1 MNFQWLVAVRFLRQ
15 GRFQSVLIGVGVA
28 VGVAIIVFLTA
39 LINGLQV
46 SLIEDTLGT
55 QAHIVLKPRDERA
68 RSLVS
73 ETDRLLLTRVQQSP
87 QRLTTLDQWQALL
100 PVLARAP
107 GVRSV
112 SPLVSGP
119 ALAIQGAAERNVTLL
134 GIDPVSYRQQIPV
147 PDRLVV
153 GAYQLGPDQVLIG
166 LALAEEL
173 GLEIGGRLRLATG
186 LRDRVVSVAGIF
198 DLGLRELNLSVVYM
212 HLRSAQTLLDLPG
225 GVSRI
230 QLQVRDIFA
239 ADTIASQLERT
250 YSLEA
255 ESWMSTNG
263 ELLNGLRSQSLSSD
277 IIRFFIGVSVAFGI
291 ASVLVV
297 SVVQR
302 SREIGILRATG
313 TSRTQVIGIFLLQ
326 GGLLGLGGSLL
337 GLLSAGGLVLVF
349 TRLVPGLPFPIPL
362 TVPLLVWTAVLAT
375 VTGLISAVVPALR
388 AARLDPVEAIRG

>member
-1 MNFQWLVAVRFLRQ
+1 MRFQWLVAVRFLRQ

-46 SLIEDTLGT
+46 SLIDDTLGT

-68 RSLVS
+68 RKLMT
-73 ETDRLLLTRVQQSP
+73 ETDRQVLTRVQQSP
-87 QRLTTLDQWQALL
+87 QRLTTLDQWQSLL
-100 PVLARAP
+100 PALSRSA

-119 ALAIQGAAERNVTLL
+119 ALAIQGSAERNITLL
-134 GIDPVSYRQQIPV
+134 GIDPVSYSRQIPV
-147 PDRLVV
+147 RDRLVA
-153 GAYQLGPDQVLIG
+153 GAYELGPDQVLIG
-166 LALAEEL
+166 VALADEL
-173 GLEIGGRLRLATG
+173 GLDIGGRLRLATG
-186 LRDRVVSVAGIF
+186 QRDRVVSVAGIF
-198 DLGLRELNLSVVYM
+198 DLGLRELNLGVVYM

-239 ADTIASQLERT
+239 ADIIANQLERT
-250 YSLEA
+250 YSLES

-313 TSRTQVIGIFLLQ
+313 TSRRQVIGIFLLQ
-326 GGLLGLGGSLL
+326 GGLLGLGGSLF

>member
-28 VGVAIIVFLTA
+28 MGVAIIVFLTA
-39 LINGLQV
+39 LINGLQI

-55 QAHIVLKPRDERA
+55 QAHIVLKPRAEQARRLTSEA
-68 RSLVS
+68 EGRSL
-73 ETDRLLLTRVQQSP
+73 TLVQQSP
-87 QRLTTLDQWQALL
+87 QRLTTIDQWQRLL
-100 PVLARAP
+100 PVLARTP
-107 GVRSV
+107 GVRAV

-119 ALAIQGAAERNVTLL
+119 ALAIQGAAERNVTVT
-134 GIDPVSYRQQIPV
+134 GIDPVSYRRQIPV
-147 PDRLVV
+147 QDKLVA
-153 GAYQLGPDQVLIG
+153 GAYQLGPDQVLVG
-166 LALAEEL
+166 LDLANEL
-173 GLEIGGRLRLATG
+173 GLDIGGRLRLATG
-186 LRDRVVSVAGIF
+186 RRDRVVSVSGIF
-198 DLGLRELNLSVVYM
+198 DLGLRDLNLSMVYM
-212 HLRSAQTLLDLPG
+212 HLRSTQTLLDLPG

-230 QLQVRDIFA
+230 QLQVKDIFSA
-239 ADTIASQLERT
+239 EAIANNLKRQHALQ
-250 YSLEA
+250 A

-277 IIRFFIGVSVAFGI
+277 IIRFFIAVSVAFGI

-313 TSRTQVIGIFLLQ
+313 TSRRQVIGIFLWQ

-337 GLLSAGGLVLVF
+337 GLLSAAALVLLF
-349 TRLVPGLPFPIPL
+349 THLVPALPFPIPL
-362 TVPLLVWTAVLAT
+362 TAPLMISTAALAT
-375 VTGLISAVVPALR
+375 GTGLIAAVLPAMR

>member
-173 GLEIGGRLRLATG
+173 GLEIGGRL
-186 LRDRVVSVAGIF
+186 AGN
-198 DLGLRELNLSVVYM
+198 GAAR
-212 HLRSAQTLLDLPG
+212 PG
-225 GVSRI
+225 GVGCGH
-230 QLQVRDIFA
+230 F
-239 ADTIASQLERT
+239 
-250 YSLEA
+250 
-255 ESWMSTNG
+255 
-263 ELLNGLRSQSLSSD
+263 
-277 IIRFFIGVSVAFGI
+277 RFG
-291 ASVLVV
+291 
-297 SVVQR
+297 
-302 SREIGILRATG
+302 
-313 TSRTQVIGIFLLQ
+313 
-326 GGLLGLGGSLL
+326 
-337 GLLSAGGLVLVF
+337 
-349 TRLVPGLPFPIPL
+349 
-362 TVPLLVWTAVLAT
+362 
-375 VTGLISAVVPALR
+375 
-388 AARLDPVEAIRG
+388 AARVEPKCGLYASA

>member
-15 GRFQSVLIGVGVA
+15 GRFQSVLISVGVA

-39 LINGLQV
+39 LINGLQI

-68 RSLVS
+68 RALAVQAESQV
-73 ETDRLLLTRVQQSP
+73 LTRVQRSP
-87 QRLTTLDQWQALL
+87 QRQATLDQWQALL
-100 PVLARAP
+100 PLLARES

-112 SPLVSGP
+112 SPLVVGP
-119 ALAIQGAAERNVTLL
+119 ALAIQGAAERNVMLY
-134 GIDPVSYRQQIPV
+134 GIDPASYRQQIPV
-147 PDRLVV
+147 PDRLVA

-166 LALAEEL
+166 VALAEEL
-173 GLEIGGRLRLATG
+173 GLVVGARLRLATG
-186 LRDRVVSVAGIF
+186 RRDRVLSVAGIF
-198 DLGLRELNLSVVYM
+198 DVGLRELNLGTVYL

-225 GVSRI
+225 GASRI

-239 ADTIASQLERT
+239 AETIANKLEQQHA
-250 YSLEA
+250 LDV
-255 ESWMSTNG
+255 ESWMTANS
-263 ELLNGLRSQSLSSD
+263 ELLQGLRSQSLSSD
-277 IIRFFIGVSVAFGI
+277 IIRFFIAVSVAFGI

-313 TSRTQVIGIFLLQ
+313 TSRRQLLGIFLWQ

-349 TRLVPGLPFPIPL
+349 TRLLPGLPFPIPL
-362 TVPLLVWTAVLAT
+362 TLPLLASTAALAT
-375 VTGLISAVVPALR
+375 GTGLIAAVVPALR